1 MVVALPEEFLPP
13 PAPSSI
19 YSEKKEMTN
28 KWQPHFQLENIS
40 KIPVLASSMS
50 KRLGVFKKT
59 RDFIPNI
66 LLDLKTLDK

>member
-1 MVVALPEEFLPP
+1 MVVALPEAFLPP

-28 KWQPHFQLENIS
+28 KWQTHLQLENIS

-50 KRLGVFKKT
+50 KRLGVYKK
-59 RDFIPNI
+59 N
-66 LLDLKTLDK
+66 